1 MVLSKGI
8 SEPGRTSPIL
18 TIKGISRDGVVL
30 ITPSDPDFK
39 LELSSLLKGK
49 DSRAKALIDAA
60 MPFCVFVKNTNNED
74 IVGCSLQWDIVRA
87 DGTTTTRGTS
97 HSSPGSLTGLRA
109 ADPAMVGRTSLV
121 NAKSTRF
128 FSLDPDA
135 KLFIDALTRS
145 FGARP
150 PLSPEQEQEAVNHIQ
165 YLRAMRKE
173 LIQPGDSITVS
184 IDGLILSD
192 GTFSGPDK
200 NQLILSTKALIEA
213 QRDISEIIDRQVKQ
227 NGDSDKVF
235 EVIDSLSTDP
245 RSLRKFDAQE
255 ARFEHF
261 YWKLLRISIDELI
274 GIRDARGS
282 AAAIKYSQDA
292 YHRRWPSLHPK
303 LNN

>member
-60 MPFCVFVKNTNNED
+60 MPFCVLVKNTNNED

-87 DGTTTTRGTS
+87 DGTTATRGTS
-97 HSSPGSLTGLRA
+97 HSSDGILIGLRP

-135 KLFIDALTRS
+135 KLFIDAMTRS

-150 PLSPEQEQEAVNHIQ
+150 PLSTDQAQEAVNHIQ
-165 YLRAMRKE
+165 YLHEMREE
-173 LIQPGDSITVS
+173 LLQKGDRITVS

-200 NQLILSTKALIEA
+200 NQLILSTKAHIQA
-213 QRDISEIIDRQVKQ
+213 KRDLSEIIDHQSKQ
-227 NGDSDKVF
+227 YADPDRVF
-235 EVIDSLSTDP
+235 EVIDSLSADP
-245 RSLRKFDAQE
+245 RALRRFDAE
-255 ARFEHF
+255 EERFEHF

-282 AAAIKYSQDA
+282 AAAINYSQDA
-292 YHRRWPSLHPK
+292 YHRSWPSLHAK
-303 LNN
+303 QNN